1 MTKTNLTL
9 TIIFSMIIPTTLAL
23 EINKSHEIINRT
35 PTILN
40 NGVCFNSITYADILC
55 IGLLGAILGLSLAFL
70 IITINDCIIRSK
82 KL

>member
-9 TIIFSMIIPTTLAL
+9 MIIFSMMIPTALAL
-23 EINKSHEIINRT
+23 EINIINEIINRT

-55 IGLLGAILGLSLAFL
+55 VGILGAILGLSLAFL
-70 IITINDCIIRSK
+70 LMTINDCITKR
-82 KL
+82 

>member
-9 TIIFSMIIPTTLAL
+9 MIIFSMMIPTTLAL
-23 EINKSHEIINRT
+23 EINIMNEIINRT
-35 PTILN
+35 PVTLN

-55 IGLLGAILGLSLAFL
+55 VGILGAILGLSLAFL
-70 IITINDCIIRSK
+70 LMTINDCIIRSK

>member
-9 TIIFSMIIPTTLAL
+9 TIIFSMMIPTALAFK
-23 EINKSHEIINRT
+23 INIMNKIINRT

-40 NGVCFNSITYADILC
+40 NGVCFNSVTYADILC

-70 IITINDCIIRSK
+70 LMTINDCITKR
-82 KL
+82 

>member
-9 TIIFSMIIPTTLAL
+9 TVIFSMMIPTALAFK
-23 EINKSHEIINRT
+23 INIMNKIINRT

-40 NGVCFNSITYADILC
+40 NGVCFNSVTYADILC

-70 IITINDCIIRSK
+70 LMTINDCITKR
-82 KL
+82 

>member
-9 TIIFSMIIPTTLAL
+9 MIIFSMMIPTTLAL
-23 EINKSHEIINRT
+23 EINIINEIINRT

-55 IGLLGAILGLSLAFL
+55 VGILGAILGLSLAFL
-70 IITINDCIIRSK
+70 LMTINDCITKR
-82 KL
+82 

>member
-9 TIIFSMIIPTTLAL
+9 TIIFSMMIPTALAFK
-23 EINKSHEIINRT
+23 INIMNKIINRT

-40 NGVCFNSITYADILC
+40 NGVCFNSVTYADILC
-55 IGLLGAILGLSLAFL
+55 IGLLGVILGLSLAFL
-70 IITINDCIIRSK
+70 LMTINDCIIRSK

>member
-1 MTKTNLTL
+1 MTKMNLVT
-9 TIIFSMIIPTTLAL
+9 TVIFSMMIPTTLAL
-23 EINKSHEIINRT
+23 EINIMNKIINRT

-70 IITINDCIIRSK
+70 LMTINDCITRSK

>member
-9 TIIFSMIIPTTLAL
+9 TIIFSMMIPTALAFK
-23 EINKSHEIINRT
+23 INIMNKIINRT

-40 NGVCFNSITYADILC
+40 NGVCFNSVTYADILC
-55 IGLLGAILGLSLAFL
+55 IGLLGVILGLSLAFL
-70 IITINDCIIRSK
+70 LMTINDCITRSK

>member
-9 TIIFSMIIPTTLAL
+9 MIIFSMMIPTALAFK
-23 EINKSHEIINRT
+23 INIMNEIINRT
-35 PTILN
+35 PVTLN

-70 IITINDCIIRSK
+70 LMTINDCIIRSK